1 MCRSLAAALAS
12 LNGSAMTDSTRLPA
26 MANGTAAKLTGY
38 AEQCMA
44 EYDLDGW
51 KAPDLQDPEEM
62 SYHLL
67 RKK

>member
-1 MCRSLAAALAS
+1 
-12 LNGSAMTDSTRLPA
+12 

-44 EYDLDGW
+44 EYDIDGW
-51 KAPDLQDPEEM
+51 KVPDLQDPEEM